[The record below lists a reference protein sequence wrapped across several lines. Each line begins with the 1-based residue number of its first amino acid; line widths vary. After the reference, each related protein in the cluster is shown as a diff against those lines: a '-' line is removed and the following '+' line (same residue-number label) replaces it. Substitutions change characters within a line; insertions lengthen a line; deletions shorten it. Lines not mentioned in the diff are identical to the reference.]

1 MKEKITFP
9 DWTRLAGQIITRNG
23 ENGKRPIWRA
33 YDQDP
38 AGDFLALRVTL
49 EIAGANPVFLA
60 ENPLR
65 LIAGRGR
72 FVTDDGAVIV
82 GRRARPEEES
92 RELPVAFVPHWKTCP
107 NAGDFRRH
115 GRG

>member
-49 EIAGANPVFLA
+49 EIAGGSTLF
-60 ENPLR
+60 E
-65 LIAGRGR
+65 R
-72 FVTDDGAVIV
+72 FNSEEERAAAQKEASRRVTWRNALGLNSSTCSTSRRTRSAT
-82 GRRARPEEES
+82 RSRAR
-92 RELPVAFVPHWKTCP
+92 L
-107 NAGDFRRH
+107 N
-115 GRG
+115 